1 MIACVIGISY
11 YYNFFYFGGTS
22 FSNTSLT
29 VSPSFPFPCSDV
41 IFIFF
46 CNVLFFF
53 NVNPNYTRKRK
64 KKCSHQ
70 LRTMYL
76 LYEARK

>member
-41 IFIFF
+41 IFIFLTLTPIIPE
-46 CNVLFFF
+46 NEKK
-53 NVNPNYTRKRK
+53 TR
-64 KKCSHQ
+64 SPVEDHVFI
-70 LRTMYL
+70 L
-76 LYEARK
+76 